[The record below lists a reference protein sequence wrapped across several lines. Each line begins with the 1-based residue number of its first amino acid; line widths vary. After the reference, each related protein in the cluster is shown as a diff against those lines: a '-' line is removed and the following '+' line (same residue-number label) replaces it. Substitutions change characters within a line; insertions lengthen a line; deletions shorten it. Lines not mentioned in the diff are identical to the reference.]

1 MIWLY
6 LVAVALL
13 GAVVVVLTGR
23 GPVAASPAEELPAGP
38 GSAVFDR
45 LAESRSLSAEDLD
58 QVRFD
63 SSLRGY
69 NMEQVDRL
77 IDALSVQLR
86 EQQGAAQPSGQ
97 GDVVSGR

>member
-6 LVAVALL
+6 LIAVALL

-23 GPVAASPAEELPAGP
+23 GPVAASPSEELPAGP
-38 GSAVFDR
+38 GSGVFDV
-45 LAESRSLSAEDLD
+45 LAEQRPLSAADLE

-77 IDALSVQLR
+77 IDALSAQLQ
-86 EQQGAAQPSGQ
+86 EQHSTVRSSGE
-97 GDVVSGR
+97 GDSR